1 MGTDTTPTGD
11 FYIRN
16 MDGSWSPFPTKIVE
30 VELFDT
36 TSGECKQDGEC

>member
-36 TSGECKQDGEC
+36 TFDECEQEVER